1 MSQYYTDFS
10 EYASD
15 VPPTGWT
22 SPFIDDDNFVVVDS
36 TVAGVTGGKVLI
48 MENGYAPNETTT
60 WSALGVL
67 SGDVEVLIKVRNT
80 QAFSA
85 DPQVFG
91 RSWGN
96 TSGAALHADP
106 TTDRKYEAGW
116 RFNFD
121 GYPQIVKND
130 GAGTS
135 TTLSS
140 FQAAPPE
147 WLTYDEWAFFRLRR
161 EGTTLKYNWWK
172 ETETEP
178 AGWQQSVT
186 DSDFTSGQVG
196 FNVLGGTGIAA
207 DFFSVGTA
215 GDSAPSGPV
224 ATGPE
229 TPVNPSITN
238 LLSTS
243 ARLTWDQG

>member
-1 MSQYYTDFS
+1 MAQYYTDFS

-22 SPFIDDDNFVVVDS
+22 SPFIGAGNFVVVDS

-48 MENGYAPNETTT
+48 MENRQAPSETTT

-67 SGDVEVLIKVRNT
+67 SGDVEVLTKVRST

-85 DPQVFG
+85 HPQVVGRFWG
-91 RSWGN
+91 RS
-96 TSGAALHADP
+96 SGAALHADP
-106 TTDRKYEAGW
+106 TTDRKYKATW
-116 RFNFD
+116 RSYYD
-121 GYPQIVKND
+121 GYPSIVKTYGVVD
-130 GAGTS
+130 AS
-135 TTLSS
+135 TTLSG
-140 FQAAPPE
+140 FRVPPPE
-147 WLTYDEWAFFRLRR
+147 WLRHAEWAFFRLRR

-178 AGWQQSVT
+178 AGWQQSAT

-196 FNVLGGTGIAA
+196 FNVSGGLAA
-207 DFFSVGTA
+207 DLFSVGTA

-229 TPVNPSITN
+229 TPVNPSITS
-238 LLSTS
+238 LLATS
-243 ARLTWDQG
+243 ARLNWEQG